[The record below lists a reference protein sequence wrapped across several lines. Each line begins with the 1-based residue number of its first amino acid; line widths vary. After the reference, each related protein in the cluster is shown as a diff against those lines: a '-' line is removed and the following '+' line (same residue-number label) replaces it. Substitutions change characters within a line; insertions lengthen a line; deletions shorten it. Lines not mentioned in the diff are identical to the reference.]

1 MKKHLNASQRG
12 YAQHRLM
19 FSTDLLSL
27 DLAESLRRT
36 SLACAENKKKQAGIV
51 DFICGLFLQDR
62 VEMTRHFGGSLASV
76 VTKNFPIHRFG
87 NDGLRPRTMLD
98 PESSE
103 EGFYYSFEYSD
114 DVLHLVWLGQKLASA
129 VGKKASLKDVIA
141 AATLNREWMDEL
153 SRSGLRLEH
162 AVADFDHEVG
172 TIVFHKPTHMDKA
185 WSRELTFDLDKEFQP
200 PFRLEVST
208 PSGPLQPVRLARV
221 KLNGEDVA
229 DVSWPKKP
237 TTSVQVQLRTSNKID
252 LELDG
257 PPYGSM
263 DLTIRGIAP

>member
-1 MKKHLNASQRG
+1 
-12 YAQHRLM
+12 
-19 FSTDLLSL
+19 
-27 DLAESLRRT
+27 
-36 SLACAENKKKQAGIV
+36 
-51 DFICGLFLQDR
+51 
-62 VEMTRHFGGSLASV
+62 
-76 VTKNFPIHRFG
+76 
-87 NDGLRPRTMLD
+87 
-98 PESSE
+98 
-103 EGFYYSFEYSD
+103 
-114 DVLHLVWLGQKLASA
+114 
-129 VGKKASLKDVIA
+129 
-141 AATLNREWMDEL
+141 
-153 SRSGLRLEH
+153 
-162 AVADFDHEVG
+162 
-172 TIVFHKPTHMDKA
+172 MDKA

-208 PSGPLQPVRLARV
+208 PSGPFQPVRLARV